1 MSRHVLLIFEG
12 EKTELNYYQSL
23 KRAFFDQDETAVCV
37 CVFGNDVYE
46 LSEEL
51 LEDPDLDVVEL
62 LRESKTQPKNQE
74 ALAGISRHKFTEIY
88 LFFDLEYNDDKFS
101 FETLETFIN
110 LYSDETDLGY
120 AFINYPMVEATR
132 HVKTPESFLSSQIG
146 VSSCRG
152 KIYKRL
158 SAEEGTKELSDAR
171 KITHSDWI
179 QLACINHKKACLITN
194 EEHETLTSQ
203 LSILLS
209 QKTKVRTSE
218 IIFILAGLPLFL
230 VHHFGLSLINSL
242 STE

>member
-23 KRAFFDQDETAVCV
+23 KKAFFDQDETAVCV

-171 KITHSDWI
+171 KITHSDWNSYQSTVDI
-179 QLACINHKKACLITN
+179 IITEKKGTNVRNHL
-194 EEHETLTSQ
+194 
-203 LSILLS
+203 
-209 QKTKVRTSE
+209 
-218 IIFILAGLPLFL
+218 
-230 VHHFGLSLINSL
+230 HFGRFTSISRPSFWTIAHKLIIYRI
-242 STE
+242 TERL

>member
-1 MSRHVLLIFEG
+1 LSRHVLLIFEG

-23 KRAFFDQDETAVCV
+23 KRAFFDHDETAVCV

-46 LSEEL
+46 LSEVL
-51 LEDPDLDVVEL
+51 MEDPDLDVVEL
-62 LRESKTQPKNQE
+62 LRESETQPKNKE
-74 ALAGISRHKFTEIY
+74 VLSGISRNKFTEIY

-101 FETLETFIN
+101 FETLESFIT

-132 HVKTPESFLSSQIG
+132 HVKTPESFLSSQIA

-158 SAEEGTKELSDAR
+158 SADEGIKELSDAR
-171 KITHSDWI
+171 KITPADWI
-179 QLACINHKKACLITN
+179 QLATISHKKACHITN
-194 EEHETLTSQ
+194 EAQEVLTSQ

-209 QKTKVRTSE
+209 QKAKVKTSE
-218 IIFILAGLPLFL
+218 LIFILSGLPLFL
-230 VHHFGLSLINSL
+230 VHHFGLSLIDSSPTN
-242 STE
+242 